1 MQTILARFPDR
12 TAAEAAAERLVE
24 AGFRREGVHLHQRGR
39 PPRNAAGLEF
49 DEYASGGFF
58 SNFLALLDGL
68 LETPPAPNE
77 AETYADVIREEGVGV
92 SVGVE
97 SEGRAEEAERVLQA
111 AGAMKMTRHG
121 GVFDNDA

>member
-12 TAAEAAAERLVE
+12 AAAQRAAERLVD
-24 AGFRREGVHLHQRGR
+24 AGFRSEGIHVHQRGT

-58 SNFLALLDGL
+58 TNALALLDDL
-68 LETPPAPNE
+68 FDKRPAPNE
-77 AETYADVIREEGVGV
+77 AETYADVIRQEGVGV
-92 SVGVE
+92 SVGVD
-97 SEGRAEEAERVLQA
+97 SEGRAEEAERVLSA

-121 GVFDNDA
+121 GMFGQS